1 VKILVFG
8 NTLVNQDS
16 IAPLIIPQLSKKFPQ
31 FEFKEFDTSE
41 NMERE
46 GKNLIILDSVVGINK
61 VILISD
67 LDQLCMSKSYSMHDF
82 DLPITLKLLK
92 KIGSLDSVLIIGV
105 PSDYSKEKA
114 VAEVSKIISSLLS
127 KNG

>member
-1 VKILVFG
+1 
-8 NTLVNQDS
+8 
-16 IAPLIIPQLSKKFPQ
+16 
-31 FEFKEFDTSE
+31 
-41 NMERE
+41 
-46 GKNLIILDSVVGINK
+46 
-61 VILISD
+61 
-67 LDQLCMSKSYSMHDF
+67 MSKSYSMHDF

-114 VAEVSKIISSLLS
+114 IAEVSKIISSLLS